1 MGQERGVAVRP
12 AGAPMVSAE
21 RPSWARPDD
30 NAGSGATSEVAQQAR
45 QAGQEVVYEAR
56 QAAGQVA
63 AEAKDAGQQMA
74 GDARRAAEEQINQR
88 STMAGE
94 RVGLA
99 AEDARDVAQTLRGK
113 GREAPAKVADQAA
126 DRMERFAQYLR
137 DADAGRIMYDIRRV
151 GREQPAAVVA
161 GAAVV
166 GVIIG
171 RVVKASDTSGST
183 SGARPNST
191 SGSATQLP
199 EGVR

>member
-1 MGQERGVAVRP
+1 
-12 AGAPMVSAE
+12 MVPVE

-30 NAGSGATSEVAQQAR
+30 RSNGATGEVAQQAR
-45 QAGQEVVYEAR
+45 EAGQQVVSEAR
-56 QAAGQVA
+56 DAAGQVA
-63 AEAKDAGQQMA
+63 VQAKDAGMQMA
-74 GDARRAAEEQINQR
+74 GDARRAAEEQINNR

-99 AEDARDVAQTLRGK
+99 ASDARDIAEHLRGK

-126 DRMERFAQYLR
+126 DRMERFAKYLQ
-137 DADAGRIMYDIRRV
+137 DADADRIMSDIRRV
-151 GREQPAAVVA
+151 GREQPAVIVA

-166 GVIIG
+166 GVLIG
-171 RVVKASDTSGST
+171 RVVKASNPDGSSSATS
-183 SGARPNST
+183 

>member
-12 AGAPMVSAE
+12 AGAPMVPVE

-30 NAGSGATSEVAQQAR
+30 SSGGTTNEVAQQAR
-45 QAGQEVVYEAR
+45 EAGQQVVSEAR

-99 AEDARDVAQTLRGK
+99 AEDARDIAQHLRGR
-113 GREAPAKVADQAA
+113 GREAPAKVAEQAA
-126 DRMERFAQYLR
+126 DRMERFAQYLQ
-137 DADAGRIMYDIRRV
+137 DADAGRIMDDIRRV
-151 GREQPAAVVA
+151 SREQPAAVVA

-166 GVIIG
+166 GVLIG
-171 RVVKASDTSGST
+171 RVVKASDTGSSSRPGLPSGQGSST
-183 SGARPNST
+183 AG
-191 SGSATQLP
+191 
-199 EGVR
+199 GVR

>member
-12 AGAPMVSAE
+12 AGAPMVPVE
-21 RPSWARPDD
+21 RPSWARPGDSS
-30 NAGSGATSEVAQQAR
+30 GGATNEVAQQAR
-45 QAGQEVVYEAR
+45 EAGQQVVSEAR
-56 QAAGQVA
+56 DAAGQVA
-63 AEAKDAGQQMA
+63 AQAKDAGMQMA
-74 GDARRAAEEQINQR
+74 GDARRAANEQIDRR

-99 AEDARDVAQTLRGK
+99 AEDARDIAQHLRGR

-126 DRMERFAQYLR
+126 DRMERFARYLQ
-137 DADAGRIMYDIRRV
+137 DADADRIMGDIKRV
-151 GREQPAAVVA
+151 GRTQPAALVA

-166 GVIIG
+166 GVLIG
-171 RVVKASDTSGST
+171 RVVKAADPNGSSSGN
-183 SGARPNST
+183 GAA